1 MHLFFD
7 WQSFRRWNWS
17 FKYPSS
23 NNAFDVSY
31 YNRNYTHLVGYG
43 CQLFPTFQHWHSFSS
58 AKQKLA
64 IVISAFYRITRACNH
79 WRNVVV
85 AAYQIARELQHLQY
99 PHRILLSA
107 AGRLASADARWATI
121 EGAWRTSDIRRRT
134 ASFFFWKCLKA
145 SWRKW
150 WLTEH
155 RPG

>member
-1 MHLFFD
+1 MRGYEPTF
-7 WQSFRRWNWS
+7 QSS
-17 FKYPSS
+17 SVIAS

-134 ASFFFWKCLKA
+134 TG
-145 SWRKW
+145 R
-150 WLTEH
+150 
-155 RPG
+155 RDR